1 MLHLTICLTHLE
13 LYNIVTSLFCYRLLL
28 PHLSEQSKVYWETDI
43 LKTRALKATDENQLF
58 PSGFSFVPD
67 VNNRTSVDIAC
78 SGLIENDCERWVK
91 CSKMATKCCEDY
103 ISSNASF
110 EIPVANCPSIWDG
123 MSCISSIPNG
133 TVVSLDCPSYYIPTF
148 QPAKFTKT
156 CLSNGT
162 WEKKAKLEVDGA
174 HVLYNYTTCKEAGKQ
189 TLVVGKEEFRIHTL
203 VTLVTN
209 VISLAFLLPSIVIV
223 ALFRYSG
230 SLDSGTRR
238 MFRIRFHF
246 LSSLILVSVVTLA
259 WDWVVG
265 KEHVDKLHKED
276 SLIEKNSPICKVLII
291 LQLYLRSATYFWMF
305 VEGLNILVPLRHS
318 FQGKIRM
325 SWFYFIGWGIPLI
338 TISIYALLR
347 STIQKYNFKCW
358 IYHFKEIEWIVYVPN
373 YVTVICNIVF
383 LIVIMTEIVVKH
395 RNTQSPSSYIPKS
408 IRSFIFL
415 VLLFGINFIFTWMFY
430 AIYTDILVPYI
441 INRVVDGLQGVF
453 VCILWVFCSKQVQ
466 QNFKRAVSRKWSHV
480 FVRFHARKFST
491 TSSTHLT
498 QAIHPMSV
506 TPIVLDNAKVS
517 EHLKTTREVL
527 EVPEMERL
535 SPDEDRL

>member
-1 MLHLTICLTHLE
+1 
-13 LYNIVTSLFCYRLLL
+13 
-28 PHLSEQSKVYWETDI
+28 
-43 LKTRALKATDENQLF
+43 
-58 PSGFSFVPD
+58 
-67 VNNRTSVDIAC
+67 
-78 SGLIENDCERWVK
+78 
-91 CSKMATKCCEDY
+91 MATKC
-103 ISSNASF
+103 S
-110 EIPVANCPSIWDG
+110 
-123 MSCISSIPNG
+123 
-133 TVVSLDCPSYYIPTF
+133 
-148 QPAKFTKT
+148 KFTKT

-265 KEHVDKLHKED
+265 KEH
-276 SLIEKNSPICKVLII
+276 PICKVLII

-305 VEGLNILVPLRHS
+305 VEGLNILVPLLQYCFSDRDYDGDCRKTPEYS
-318 FQGKIRM
+318 V
-325 SWFYFIGWGIPLI
+325 
-338 TISIYALLR
+338 A
-347 STIQKYNFKCW
+347 IQLY
-358 IYHFKEIEWIVYVPN
+358 
-373 YVTVICNIVF
+373 TV
-383 LIVIMTEIVVKH
+383 
-395 RNTQSPSSYIPKS
+395 RKS